1 MSDYVIVSTK
11 LYPEV
16 EDDKYIILCNFGGL
30 SMFGFGIIQDGGA
43 PSPPPPPH
51 KSQEAK
57 KNFSTKSRHKNK
69 WLNEVNCSRQRTNT
83 PPREYRGNN
92 FLHFPSTK
100 EEFHPLHPLRI
111 LMAFPLG
118 KLSVKY

>member
-43 PSPPPPPH
+43 PSPTPLPTSRR
-51 KSQEAK
+51 KQK
-57 KNFSTKSRHKNK
+57 K
-69 WLNEVNCSRQRTNT
+69 
-83 PPREYRGNN
+83 
-92 FLHFPSTK
+92 
-100 EEFHPLHPLRI
+100 
-111 LMAFPLG
+111 
-118 KLSVKY
+118 KL